1 MFSAISFFTVST
13 SVNKRRPRNHA
24 RFAKQNWPKTIVF
37 SMFLH
42 FSMVSEE
49 AFFSIKFAC
58 RTRFSDLNYIGPFSK
73 NDIKTNVFLTIS
85 FAVNSQF
92 IATSTFVVNLR
103 KHEIVKIPLVF
114 VPLLMFCFGRTSC
127 CESKNHR
134 NLRSKRKIPIFSSS
148 ATVDDRKTKSL
159 KNIGFYSI
167 SAPENSF
174 LHR

>member
-73 NDIKTNVFLTIS
+73 NAVKTNVFLTIS
-85 FAVNSQF
+85 FAVNSQL
-92 IATSTFVVNLR
+92 IAASTFSTKSR
-103 KHEIVKIPLVF
+103 KHEIVEIQLV
-114 VPLLMFCFGRTSC
+114 LLPFLILCFGRTSY
-127 CESKNHR
+127 CESKNH
-134 NLRSKRKIPIFSSS
+134 KKSSIQ
-148 ATVDDRKTKSL
+148 TQ
-159 KNIGFYSI
+159 
-167 SAPENSF
+167 NSYF
-174 LHR
+174 FVLGDGR